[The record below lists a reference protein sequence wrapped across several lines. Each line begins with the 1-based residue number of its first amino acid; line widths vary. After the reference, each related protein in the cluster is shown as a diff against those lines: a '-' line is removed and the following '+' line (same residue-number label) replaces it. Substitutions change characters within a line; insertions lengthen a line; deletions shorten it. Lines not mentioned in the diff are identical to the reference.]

1 MLVSF
6 MVEFTVDIP
15 DGEFVKDEELETPED
30 SAVIEYVQDNW
41 LDLMDAAGDAHY
53 YDVTMIG

>member
-15 DGEFVKDEELETPED
+15 DGEFVEDEGLEIPED

-41 LDLMDAAGDAHY
+41 LDLMDATGDARY
-53 YDVTMIG
+53 CDVTMIG